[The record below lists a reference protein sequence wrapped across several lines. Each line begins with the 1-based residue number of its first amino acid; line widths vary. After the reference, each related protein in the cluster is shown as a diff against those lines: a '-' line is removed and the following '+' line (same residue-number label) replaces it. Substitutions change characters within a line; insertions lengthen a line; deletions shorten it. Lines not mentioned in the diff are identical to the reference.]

1 MTTPTS
7 HAHEHAPAG
16 SHDHLPAH
24 VHSHAHSHS
33 HAPLLARA
41 FPPRSL
47 LGLGVPARL
56 VLAAL
61 ATGLL
66 WLTVLW
72 ALN

>member
-7 HAHEHAPAG
+7 HLHEHTG
-16 SHDHLPAH
+16 GHDHPPSHA
-24 VHSHAHSHS
+24 HSHAHSHL
-33 HAPLLARA
+33 PRLARA

-56 VLAAL
+56 GLASL

-66 WLTVLW
+66 WLAVLW

>member
-7 HAHEHAPAG
+7 HLHEHAG
-16 SHDHLPAH
+16 GHDHPP
-24 VHSHAHSHS
+24 SHAHSHL
-33 HAPLLARA
+33 PRLARA

-56 VLAAL
+56 GLASL

-66 WLTVLW
+66 WLAVLW

>member
-7 HAHEHAPAG
+7 HRHEHAG
-16 SHDHLPAH
+16 GHDHAPSH
-24 VHSHAHSHS
+24 RHSHAHSHL
-33 HAPLLARA
+33 PRLARA

-47 LGLGVPARL
+47 LGLGAPARL
-56 VLAAL
+56 GLATL

>member
-1 MTTPTS
+1 MTTPTP
-7 HAHEHAPAG
+7 HLHEHAG
-16 SHDHLPAH
+16 GHDHPPSH
-24 VHSHAHSHS
+24 RHSHAHSHL
-33 HAPLLARA
+33 PRLARA

-47 LGLGVPARL
+47 LGLGVAARL
-56 VLAAL
+56 GLATL

>member
-7 HAHEHAPAG
+7 HLHEHAG
-16 SHDHLPAH
+16 GHDHPPSHA
-24 VHSHAHSHS
+24 HSHAHSHL
-33 HAPLLARA
+33 PRLARA

-56 VLAAL
+56 GPESL
-61 ATGLL
+61 ATGLR
-66 WLTVLW
+66 WLAVLW

>member
-1 MTTPTS
+1 MTIPTTHVQQ
-7 HAHEHAPAG
+7 HAG
-16 SHDHLPAH
+16 GHDHPP
-24 VHSHAHSHS
+24 SHAHSHADF

-56 VLAAL
+56 SLATL